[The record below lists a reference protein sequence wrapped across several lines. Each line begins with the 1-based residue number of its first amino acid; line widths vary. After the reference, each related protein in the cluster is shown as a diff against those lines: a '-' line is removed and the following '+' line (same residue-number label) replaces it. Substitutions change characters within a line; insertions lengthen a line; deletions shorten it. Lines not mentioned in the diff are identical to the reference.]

1 VLGIVVVHVEDEL
14 DGLVVRPVLVLS
26 LVDELEAEEYMGLVG
41 VEDSFG
47 CLVFVEL
54 EVEAVGVHEPGVVD
68 ELFDGGTLNFL
79 EADTQVD

>member
-1 VLGIVVVHVEDEL
+1 
-14 DGLVVRPVLVLS
+14 
-26 LVDELEAEEYMGLVG
+26 MGLVG